1 MKNYDKNKEPS
12 YLQYWDVNNWCGW
25 VMSQNF
31 PVNDSE
37 WIKDTSQLN
46 EDFMKNYNEES
57 DEIYFLELDV
67 QYLEKLR
74 ERHNNLPFLLER
86 MKTEKVE
93 KLVANLHDK
102 TEYVIQMINLKQ
114 ALNHGLVLRQAH
126 KVIKLNENAWLKP
139 YIDTEKKLRKK
150 AKYDFEKDFF

>member
-1 MKNYDKNKEPS
+1 
-12 YLQYWDVNNWCGW
+12 
-25 VMSQNF
+25 
-31 PVNDSE
+31 
-37 WIKDTSQLN
+37 
-46 EDFMKNYNEES
+46 
-57 DEIYFLELDV
+57 
-67 QYLEKLR
+67 
-74 ERHNNLPFLLER
+74 